1 MRLEFNVL
9 YFLKLELI
17 PVKNESNV
25 VVLFICT
32 FRDIT
37 SFKVDIFSFAM
48 QYICIADVFHE
59 LCKSNYQTF

>member
-1 MRLEFNVL
+1 M
-9 YFLKLELI
+9 I

-37 SFKVDIFSFAM
+37 SFKVKYKYKPLDNLKSTFFRILFLKC
-48 QYICIADVFHE
+48 ICSLGFQNLQE
-59 LCKSNYQTF
+59 

>member
-37 SFKVDIFSFAM
+37 SFKVDGRYIFVCNTFALKIFFM
-48 QYICIADVFHE
+48 NCVKVTI
-59 LCKSNYQTF
+59 